1 MRKIVNE
8 YISKEYYENLHMY
21 LTFNIIGVFISVFI
35 LIILVL
41 FFGIGSILNNILLLI
56 IPIIL
61 IVFMMIYI
69 FKYSSILSYVKDG
82 TLIVVDDLDESNV
95 IEVDEYS
102 NLSFNELLRESIYV
116 CSNSTALEGIQ
127 ITLLEISTIINDR
140 PDLIGAFTWTEYYGL
155 PSILELGIYSE
166 FSDERLLQLIS
177 ELEDGLT
184 EETKV
189 ARNKYN
195 ETIDELLIFIRRRGW
210 QFTSLPL

>member
-195 ETIDELLIFIRRRGW
+195 ETIDELLIFIRRRG
-210 QFTSLPL
+210 